1 MSVEIRSARREDEAR
16 CLEMVSAL
24 TGESASPG
32 WSVTFQALLSRAR
45 GEILVADEAGLI
57 LGVATVS
64 CNLAIRYAGEYAQLE
79 ELIVDPAARGKN
91 VGGLLVEAAVE
102 KARQRGCVEFG
113 LYLMPETEKNRGFYE
128 KYGFEFIG
136 SEMRQRL

>member
-32 WSVTFQALLSRAR
+32 WAVTFQALLSRAR

-57 LGVATVS
+57 VGVATV
-64 CNLAIRYAGEYAQLE
+64 LD
-79 ELIVDPAARGKN
+79 DPDRRRRA
-91 VGGLLVEAAVE
+91 LVELNDRVAVFGGHPCPRGGNGRDSE
-102 KARQRGCVEFG
+102 HRSIDQPAWLRRRGRSQREAGRSAR
-113 LYLMPETEKNRGFYE
+113 
-128 KYGFEFIG
+128 
-136 SEMRQRL
+136 